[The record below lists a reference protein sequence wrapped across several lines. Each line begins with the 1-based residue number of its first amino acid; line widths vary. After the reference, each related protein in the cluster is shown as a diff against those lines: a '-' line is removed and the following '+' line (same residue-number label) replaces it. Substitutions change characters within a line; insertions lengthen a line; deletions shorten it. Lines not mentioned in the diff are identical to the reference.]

1 MHLTIDESKR
11 PTEQA
16 SEMKQVSA
24 KKSLWLHPPVHHLT
38 AIGLAGEPV
47 VVEKL
52 SPSGMIQNKF
62 AKMVPTR

>member
-47 VVEKL
+47 APL
-52 SPSGMIQNKF
+52 IGTA
-62 AKMVPTR
+62 AKIKANS